1 MNGGG
6 SRFVYL
12 FFFFFFKPLN
22 IMQENKANAFIIIT
36 HQLINQSKKKIIW
49 LGTSVDVFF

>member
-12 FFFFFFKPLN
+12 FFFFFKPLN

-36 HQLINQSKKKIIW
+36 HQLINQSIKKIIW